1 MARPRG
7 FAEEK
12 VLDAAAGCFWQAG
25 FSATS
30 LRDLTA
36 ATGLNAPSLYNAFGD
51 KEALFL
57 RCLDRY
63 LDGHMRAR
71 IARLEATRPPREA
84 IEAFLAEIVARSIE
98 DPRGCL
104 LVNTA
109 VEAAPL
115 APAVAQAV
123 AARLAELEGFLLR
136 CVRAGQREDRIAR
149 RPPRD
154 LARLLLTTV
163 MGLRVLARAGADA
176 ATLRGAARQ
185 ALALLD
191 PPAPETRR

>member
-1 MARPRG
+1 
-7 FAEEK
+7 
-12 VLDAAAGCFWQAG
+12 
-25 FSATS
+25 
-30 LRDLTA
+30 
-36 ATGLNAPSLYNAFGD
+36 GLNAPSLYNAFGD